1 MKHFSGC
8 CLTEMPHP
16 VILCLCLL
24 NAFEDLDGEYVVFI
38 GEIGIGNTACDWTEA
53 DRSRSPV

>member
-1 MKHFSGC
+1 
-8 CLTEMPHP
+8 

-53 DRSRSPV
+53 GRSRSPV